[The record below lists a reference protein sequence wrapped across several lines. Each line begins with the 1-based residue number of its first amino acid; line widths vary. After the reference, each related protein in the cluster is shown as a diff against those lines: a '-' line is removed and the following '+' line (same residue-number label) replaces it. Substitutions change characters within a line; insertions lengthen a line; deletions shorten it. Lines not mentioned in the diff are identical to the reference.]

1 MHGHI
6 SELELS
12 LGSAKNHLCDSQ
24 LSFFQ
29 VPLWPLRCQGLLLV
43 LPWVAMSVFWTD
55 LRLRTSPEYSNSFS
69 LSLSICQM
77 HVGRRS
83 SECLQGVTF
92 TWCLIKY
99 SPVSEL
105 ICKSL
110 LEASSLAQDHPAW
123 VVGWGLNQDFLT
135 PRLLCSR
142 AHYRSAGSLQI
153 LTSHSFYPWTG
164 PATETAG
171 GN

>member
-1 MHGHI
+1 MSCLKLYTECCMHGHI

-69 LSLSICQM
+69 LSLNLPDACGEEVQWMPSGSDIHMLPYLILTCEWA
-77 HVGRRS
+77 H
-83 SECLQGVTF
+83 LQV
-92 TWCLIKY
+92 
-99 SPVSEL
+99 
-105 ICKSL
+105 
-110 LEASSLAQDHPAW
+110 
-123 VVGWGLNQDFLT
+123 T
-135 PRLLCSR
+135 PRGFLACP
-142 AHYRSAGSLQI
+142 RSPCVS
-153 LTSHSFYPWTG
+153 
-164 PATETAG
+164 G
-171 GN
+171 GLRSEPGFSDSQAPLF